1 VDKRTPND
9 LSAAVPKFCLAV
21 EEFRRTTEG
30 RVRTPQE
37 FLQHF
42 FPHDANK
49 VTDRVF
55 KFLPNEIRGPVLTS
69 WGLRGAKSALK
80 DTDEKVQSVVWDA
93 LLAGDIDHD
102 AFEQAILSDVVVR
115 WVPLGDWWTF
125 WRGGKLSKLA
135 IQKALDAGYEMGL
148 FDAKWFFDTIEG
160 PGGKLK
166 GTDVISEGL
175 TKAELTEWVR
185 KIHASGDGSPKGM
198 LGAIGW
204 ERVVSK
210 TPNDVLIKVLDAF
223 AQKANL
229 VPPPVVAAGAP
240 AKEEGADERP
250 STRMTP
256 VPPAPH
262 AADVAEA
269 SLLNATI
276 GSIPATGNPST
287 TPFGSARPK
296 VGPQTGPQSAL
307 SSAPSPA
314 EIDHLFSESKI
325 PPPGSAEDNEQIVV
339 VEEDIEVNASTS
351 DEPSTNRPPPPSAA
365 EEPMPL
371 KQPRASM
378 PAIPAIPAIPTPAAR
393 GRR

>member
-80 DTDEKVQSVVWDA
+80 DTDDKVQSVVWDA

-102 AFEQAILSDVVVR
+102 AFEQAILSDVVIR

-229 VPPPVVAAGAP
+229 VPPPPAPVVAAAAP
-240 AKEEGADERP
+240 VKEEGAEERP

-256 VPPAPH
+256 VPPVPL

-269 SLLNATI
+269 SVLNATI
-276 GSIPATGNPST
+276 GSVPATGTPST
-287 TPFGSARPK
+287 SPFGASARPK

-307 SSAPSPA
+307 SAAPSPA

-339 VEEDIEVNASTS
+339 VEEDIEVNAVQS
-351 DEPSTNRPPPPSAA
+351 DESTTNRPPPSVN
-365 EEPMPL
+365 EEPMLL
-371 KQPRASM
+371 KQPRPSV
-378 PAIPAIPAIPTPAAR
+378 PSVPTPAAR